1 MVVEFSVKVAART
14 ASSVLVSSGSNPPK
28 LKATPPSSSLNS
40 SAVPVN
46 VLHLRRTGIS
56 MPCFI
61 PVFALRSLWENC
73 ESGERRRRVVVDGEL
88 EYLSSGGDRKNYH
101 HCRFSTSRSPP
112 KWKRLATEQQQRRPP
127 SELDLSLIPT
137 FPIQTT
143 AFKEET
149 RRPETPSMYSE
160 ESVTTTTFPDST
172 AGERFVRGGGETT
185 KLLNL
190 FT

>member
-1 MVVEFSVKVAART
+1 MT
-14 ASSVLVSSGSNPPK
+14 AGFRHQLSDEICMEM
-28 LKATPPSSSLNS
+28 LKYS
-40 SAVPVN
+40 
-46 VLHLRRTGIS
+46 
-56 MPCFI
+56 
-61 PVFALRSLWENC
+61 
-73 ESGERRRRVVVDGEL
+73 
-88 EYLSSGGDRKNYH
+88 GDRKNYH

>member
-1 MVVEFSVKVAART
+1 MEM
-14 ASSVLVSSGSNPPK
+14 
-28 LKATPPSSSLNS
+28 LKYS
-40 SAVPVN
+40 
-46 VLHLRRTGIS
+46 
-56 MPCFI
+56 
-61 PVFALRSLWENC
+61 
-73 ESGERRRRVVVDGEL
+73 
-88 EYLSSGGDRKNYH
+88 GDRKNYH

-172 AGERFVRGGGETT
+172 AGERFVLKIVEPDHQKNLELDDRTRAGNELERSCAGLMLRMRANCYRGRSSASIENARLRAGAKIVGIASGG
-185 KLLNL
+185 
-190 FT
+190 

>member
-1 MVVEFSVKVAART
+1 MGELWIRWTTPSGCCRRGIGIFVKRR
-14 ASSVLVSSGSNPPK
+14 
-28 LKATPPSSSLNS
+28 
-40 SAVPVN
+40 
-46 VLHLRRTGIS
+46 LRRFSAAVLWDIS
-56 MPCFI
+56 
-61 PVFALRSLWENC
+61 RSFLHVTA
-73 ESGERRRRVVVDGEL
+73 GFRHQ
-88 EYLSSGGDRKNYH
+88 LSDEICMEMLKYSGDRKNYH

-112 KWKRLATEQQQRRPP
+112 KWKRLASEQQQRRPP

-172 AGERFVRGGGETT
+172 AGERFVRVGGETT

-190 FT
+190 FTWTTPFWLKM